1 MQIKN
6 IREYKIKLR
15 VKFKAIRFGYSPE
28 QKAKLDND
36 IIERLMR
43 TYQYKNTSTI
53 LCYVSTP
60 LEVDTRLLIKRAL
73 EEGKRVAVP
82 RCKPETTTMDFYL
95 INSFDDLEKGTFGV
109 LEPIPS
115 RCEIYSENDGICIV
129 PGLCFDHAG
138 YRLGYGKGYYDRF
151 LTNYSQTKIGICYND
166 CVQQRLFHGRY
177 DVPVDLLITEKYLRI
192 TNR

>member
-6 IREYKIKLR
+6 IREYKIGLR
-15 VKFKAIRFGYSPE
+15 EKFKAIRNAYTHE
-28 QKAKLDND
+28 QKAKLDSD

-43 TYQYKNTSTI
+43 TYQYKNAETV

-60 LEVDTRLLIKRAL
+60 IEVNTHLLIEKAL
-73 EEGKRVAVP
+73 ESGKKVAVP
-82 RCKPETTTMDFYL
+82 KCRPETTAMDFYL
-95 INSFDDLEKGTFGV
+95 INGFDDLEKGTFGV
-109 LEPIPS
+109 LEPIES
-115 RCEIYSENDGICIV
+115 KCELYQGGKSICIV

-166 CVQQRLFHGRY
+166 CVQQRLFHGRF
-177 DVPVDLLITEKYLRI
+177 DVPVDLLITYRFHY
-192 TNR
+192 

>member
-6 IREYKIKLR
+6 IKEYKIKLR
-15 VKFKAIRFGYSPE
+15 EKFKAIRMNYFPE

-36 IIERLMR
+36 IIGRLTR
-43 TYQYKNTSTI
+43 TYQYKNADII

-60 LEVDTRLLIKRAL
+60 LEVDTHALIKRAL
-73 EEGKRVAVP
+73 EDGKKVAVP
-82 RCKPETTTMDFYL
+82 KCKPETTTMDFYF

-109 LEPIPS
+109 LEPIEEQ
-115 RCEIYSENDGICIV
+115 CELYQGDKGICIV
-129 PGLCFDHAG
+129 PGLCFDHSG

-177 DVPVDLLITEKYLRI
+177 DVPVDLLITERYLRI